1 MHLDDGF
8 VLEVVPHL
16 IDFPSNLP
24 ADFCWTRRCSCKQIV
39 VHKDSPRGVHFRRA
53 GPRDNYTGGLGGAC
67 ASSLAYGWDPLYGHN
82 TWRSMDLYFKPEE
95 VRACIVTCGG
105 LCPGLNTVILWSW

>member
-24 ADFCWTRRCSCKQIV
+24 ADFCWTRRCSCKQ
-39 VHKDSPRGVHFRRA
+39 
-53 GPRDNYTGGLGGAC
+53 YTGGLGGAC